1 MSSTYSV
8 TEAQSVLPALL
19 KKAHDEL
26 IVITRR
32 EKAVAYLISAE
43 RMAAIAETLEILAN
57 PKAMKAIR
65 QARRGEGKYYPLSA
79 LDALDE
85 D

>member
-1 MSSTYSV
+1 M
-8 TEAQSVLPALL
+8 PALL

-32 EKAVAYLISAE
+32 EKAVAYLVSAE

-65 QARRGEGKYYPLSA
+65 QARHGEGKYYPLSA